1 MLAVGAAEQISKR
14 KPKNLFF
21 NVDIPSYE
29 YDQCT
34 VLNFD
39 NLLCDDQ
46 DSLEQCS
53 CCLAQVPLVYYHS
66 PLQESVSDG
75 MTVVRPSIAWNA
87 TYVACFLIVAAS
99 GSCAAF
105 YFGVDISKLMSP
117 ARRVCVTPGCLRLAD
132 RLAASVDVSVDPCD
146 DFYQFSC
153 GADRRRH
160 LTNSTPALSA
170 ALGAA
175 SPTSA
180 RPTDP
185 HEDVLSR
192 VHTILANWAL
202 EDKIQTPLQASA
214 SLYQSCVEI
223 GKKETKDVKHLLQ
236 FLQKRR
242 LNFVKAEPDIDPLDA
257 ILDLDNAFG
266 LLGFPSR
273 ITVTFM
279 AASVWETEDF
289 ILRLFSKT
297 RADDRVLVAF
307 NLSRPGVLG
316 RPEWKSHLG
325 GFWNRAA
332 VKGESNA
339 KFLTRVFAGATS
351 SATNKYVFW
360 EVVRQL
366 GPFAD
371 FRFQMP
377 EETAASNGER
387 CFRALF
393 SVAGLAPLAVVLA
406 QEVSPETVLSAT
418 AFLTRLVRNV
428 GVTHST
434 LRVLDPKPFV
444 QVTSLST
451 TPPARPDGA
460 STAPEGPDYLPDTS
474 KTGDKDEAF
483 FTSYLRALRALRQR
497 ELDSLDAVK
506 PFVTTEDLLGDRVVV
521 EGNLITVPTLLLVQP
536 WFSPDA
542 PRSYNYAGLGYAVVT
557 ELVRAE
563 IENQTRRS
571 LTLPTAAPQAASMAA
586 GCNGT
591 VSPTGLALEALLQDV
606 EKRWPRTQ

>member
-1 MLAVGAAEQISKR
+1 
-14 KPKNLFF
+14 
-21 NVDIPSYE
+21 
-29 YDQCT
+29 
-34 VLNFD
+34 
-39 NLLCDDQ
+39 
-46 DSLEQCS
+46 
-53 CCLAQVPLVYYHS
+53 
-66 PLQESVSDG
+66 
-75 MTVVRPSIAWNA
+75 
-87 TYVACFLIVAAS
+87 
-99 GSCAAF
+99 
-105 YFGVDISKLMSP
+105 
-117 ARRVCVTPGCLRLAD
+117 
-132 RLAASVDVSVDPCD
+132 
-146 DFYQFSC
+146 
-153 GADRRRH
+153 
-160 LTNSTPALSA
+160 
-170 ALGAA
+170 
-175 SPTSA
+175 
-180 RPTDP
+180 
-185 HEDVLSR
+185 
-192 VHTILANWAL
+192 
-202 EDKIQTPLQASA
+202 
-214 SLYQSCVEI
+214 
-223 GKKETKDVKHLLQ
+223 
-236 FLQKRR
+236 
-242 LNFVKAEPDIDPLDA
+242 
-257 ILDLDNAFG
+257 
-266 LLGFPSR
+266 
-273 ITVTFM
+273 M

-289 ILRLFSKT
+289 ILRLFAKT

-307 NLSRPGVLG
+307 NFSRPGVLG

-377 EETAASNGER
+377 EETAASSGER
-387 CFRALF
+387 CFRAVF

-418 AFLTRLVRNV
+418 SFLTRLVRNV
-428 GVTHST
+428 GVTHPT

-444 QVTSLST
+444 QATSLST
-451 TPPARPDGA
+451 TPPASSDGA

-474 KTGDKDEAF
+474 KTGDKDGAF

-521 EGNLITVPTLLLVQP
+521 EGNVITVPTLLLVQP

-557 ELVRAE
+557 ELVRAD

-571 LTLPTAAPQAASMAA
+571 LTLPKAAPQAASMAA

-591 VSPTGLALEALLQDV
+591 VDPAGLALEALLRMLRSDGHERNRLRLPGSFEALNEEQLFFLAFCAASCQRRGEASGECNEVLRSTLHFGRTFRCLSGRYMNPQELSRCDMTPQPAMQSLLTGRGIVRDV
-606 EKRWPRTQ
+606 SKDRLLAVAQGHQARLTVPALFSCFQLFRITIILSCDLFSEMKDMVLLNAWVMHTIMTSRAFLGCFSFGYANSE